1 MQYGNQKN
9 VRDAGS
15 YSESLNRTM
24 QYGNSENF
32 EVLFVRLFEFKSYY
46 VVWKPLSSS
55 DQPIKHPQ
63 FKSYYVVWK
72 LKHPHALSHRSPGL
86 NRTMQYGNLFLLLLF
101 FPAQECLNRTMQ
113 YGNQKNVRDAG
124 SYSESLNRTMQYG
137 NSENFEV
144 LFVRLFEFK
153 SYYVVWKPL
162 SSSDQPIKHP
172 QFKSYY
178 VVWKLKHPHAL
189 SHRSPGL
196 NRTMQYGNLSDF

>member
-1 MQYGNQKN
+1 METIEISDEFIFSI
-9 VRDAGS
+9 V
-15 YSESLNRTM
+15 
-24 QYGNSENF
+24 
-32 EVLFVRLFEFKSYY
+32 FKSYY

-162 SSSDQPIKHP
+162 RASSAFHAATS
-172 QFKSYY
+172 FKSYY
-178 VVWKLKHPHAL
+178 VVWKLAVNRGFFANKP
-189 SHRSPGL
+189 SL
-196 NRTMQYGNLSDF
+196 NRTMQYGNFSPLNNNNIAKTSLNRTMQYGN